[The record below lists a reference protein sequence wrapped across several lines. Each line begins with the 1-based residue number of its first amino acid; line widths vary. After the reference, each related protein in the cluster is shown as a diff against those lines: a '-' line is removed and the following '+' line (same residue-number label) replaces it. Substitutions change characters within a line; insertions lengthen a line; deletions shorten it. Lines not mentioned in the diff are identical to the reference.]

1 MANNELVDFKPSIEV
16 NPSPIVINNR
26 EQVEKA
32 IDEVVAK
39 YGQDFVVTA
48 DNITETKKMRTH
60 INKIMKAVNDT
71 RLATNR
77 EYKKPIAEFD
87 AIMNGYKDRIKA
99 IIDPLDEKITE
110 VAEQERQ
117 ARYKLVTDTI
127 AEMAPNYGVSASDIE
142 VRPAWL
148 NKAAT
153 NSADTALTKSTI
165 DEIAAD
171 MTQLKK
177 DQDQR
182 ATDIETIKTYADQMD
197 IEPAGWAALLNQ
209 GVSLTDIFKQINQ
222 AAAKRDQE
230 VKEKADREA
239 KHKEAQAAIDAT
251 HQVKQGGETIDTDT
265 GEVVPQS
272 ITVKLTGTH
281 KALGQ
286 VWAGAKQLGVK
297 VELVKEEG

>member
-1 MANNELVDFKPSIEV
+1 MADNTPVAIEPAITV

-32 IDEVVAK
+32 LDAVVNK

-48 DNITETKKMRTH
+48 DNIVETKKMRTH
-60 INKIMKAVNDT
+60 INKIMKAINDT

-87 AIMNGYKDRIKA
+87 DVMNGYKKRIKD
-99 IIDPLDEKITE
+99 IIDPLDDKIAE
-110 VAEQERQ
+110 VTEQERQ

-127 AEMAPNYGVSASDIE
+127 AEMAPNYGVSVTDIE
-142 VRPAWL
+142 VRPSWI
-148 NKAAT
+148 NKTAA
-153 NSADTALTKSTI
+153 NSKGTALTKSTVE
-165 DEIAAD
+165 EIAAN

-177 DQDQR
+177 DRDQQ
-182 ATDIETIKTYADQMD
+182 ATDIETIKTYADQMG

-230 VKEKADREA
+230 AKEAAEREA
-239 KHKEAQAAIDAT
+239 KQKEAQAAIDAT
-251 HQVKQGGETIDTDT
+251 HQVKQGGETVDTDT
-265 GEVVPQS
+265 GEVVLQS
-272 ITVKLTGTH
+272 TTLKLTGTH
-281 KALGQ
+281 AQLVALRLW
-286 VWAGAKQLGVK
+286 VDKNHIKYERVDK
-297 VELVKEEG
+297 

>member
-1 MANNELVDFKPSIEV
+1 MANNELVDFKPTITV
-16 NPSPIVINNR
+16 KPSPIVIGNR

-60 INKIMKAVNDT
+60 INKIMTAVNNT

-87 AIMNGYKDRIKA
+87 AVMNGYKDRIKA
-99 IIDPLDEKITE
+99 VLEPLDEKITE
-110 VAEQERQ
+110 VTEQERQ
-117 ARYKLVTDTI
+117 GRYKLVTDTI
-127 AEMAPNYGVSASDIE
+127 AEMAPNYGVSAGDIE
-142 VRPAWL
+142 VRPSWL

-177 DQDQR
+177 DHDQR
-182 ATDIETIKTYADQMD
+182 ATDIETIKTYADQMG
-197 IEPAGWAALLNQ
+197 IEPAGWAALLGQ
-209 GVSLTDIFKQINQ
+209 GVSLTDILQQINQ

-230 VKEKADREA
+230 AKAKAEREA
-239 KHKEAQAAIDAT
+239 KQKEAQTAIDAT
-251 HQVKQGGETIDTDT
+251 HQVKQGGETIDTNT
-265 GEVVPQS
+265 GEVVLQS
-272 ITVKLTGTH
+272 TTLKLTGTH
-281 KALGQ
+281 AQLVALRKWIDANHIKYER
-286 VWAGAKQLGVK
+286 VDK
-297 VELVKEEG
+297 